1 MPDATS
7 SRLTRPALDEQA
19 AEDELVTLTAPLDA
33 TAATSPHLAAFRL
46 SVIAVMTAAGAG
58 LHLAA
63 APGAGSRAFA
73 AACSALIG
81 IWLAGPLLARGRR
94 QRATV
99 PAWAHAASI
108 HERSL
113 PARIPAQTLAAA
125 RRYLRA
131 IAAGNRQTRAWLYV
145 PRCPGN
151 GRHTW
156 RCEAAAVWQPQ
167 GGLMVVLG
175 EHLAA
180 DPVVAAVILAHE
192 QGHRVGWPRGAFAVL
207 NGGRSPF
214 GWGWAAAGL
223 AGASL
228 AGWPGVLAFAAA
240 FHVVSLLAVWAAEI
254 ACDRHAAGAE
264 GRAAVLYAFASIAIR
279 QAARRAATPRWR
291 RAMPGLSAWLAG
303 PSHPPLALRRALIR
317 ATTRS

>member
-1 MPDATS
+1 
-7 SRLTRPALDEQA
+7 
-19 AEDELVTLTAPLDA
+19 V
-33 TAATSPHLAAFRL
+33 
-46 SVIAVMTAAGAG
+46 AV
-58 LHLAA
+58 
-63 APGAGSRAFA
+63 
-73 AACSALIG
+73 
-81 IWLAGPLLARGRR
+81 
-94 QRATV
+94 
-99 PAWAHAASI
+99 
-108 HERSL
+108 
-113 PARIPAQTLAAA
+113 A

-192 QGHRVGWPRGAFAVL
+192 QGRKAGWPRGAFAVL
-207 NGGRSPF
+207 NGARPPF

-228 AGWPGVLAFAAA
+228 ARWPGVLAFAAA
-240 FHVVSLLAVWAAEI
+240 FHVVSLLAVWAAGI
-254 ACDRHAAGAE
+254 ACDRHAVRAE
-264 GRAAVLYAFASIAIR
+264 GRAAVLYAFSHIAIR
-279 QAARRAATPRWR
+279 QAARRARN
-291 RAMPGLSAWLAG
+291 S
-303 PSHPPLALRRALIR
+303 PLAPCRAGAAGLAHR
-317 ATTRS
+317 AIPPPAGTAPCSYPHHHAFMTSSG